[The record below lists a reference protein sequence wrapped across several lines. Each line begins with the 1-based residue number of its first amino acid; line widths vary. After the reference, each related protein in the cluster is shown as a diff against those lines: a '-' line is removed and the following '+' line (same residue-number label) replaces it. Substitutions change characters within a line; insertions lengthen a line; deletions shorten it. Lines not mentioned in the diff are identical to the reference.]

1 MRRPI
6 VFVMFAA
13 FAALVAATVVYHAL
27 KRREAQIQE
36 AMVRSVGI
44 VVAAHDLGIGT
55 KLDQGSLKTVR
66 WSRDAMPPGAFTD
79 PAPLIGQF
87 TKASFVENEP
97 IVAARLFKGDK
108 DAGVLP
114 LLIPVGMRAMS
125 VPVDEVSDIAGFV
138 LPHTRV
144 DVLVSI
150 ASGDKQLSKIVLQN
164 VEVLAIA
171 QEIENVNDKP
181 QPVRVVTMLVSP
193 DQAERLTLASHEGA
207 LRLAM
212 RNYQDNNV
220 VTTGG
225 VNVAE
230 LLGAQ
235 PVAAPVIG
243 ARHVVVMNRPRP
255 KPVTVEVLRNGH
267 SEESVSFVRT
277 GGGANATQKVPSG
290 GGSTAADP
298 PDKAVLNDSNSAQP
312 SVATAAAAPSARRR
326 SPGLASL
333 SMVGASGPV
342 VADGAAPG
350 SSSASGSGYSGPR
363 AKTIEVP

>member
-6 VFVMFAA
+6 VFVIFAA
-13 FAALVAATVVYHAL
+13 FAALVAAMVVFTAL
-27 KRREAQIQE
+27 KKREAQIRE
-36 AMVRSVGI
+36 AMVQSVGI

-66 WSRDAMPPGAFTD
+66 WSRDAMPPGAFID

-87 TKASFVENEP
+87 TKTNFVENEP
-97 IVAARLFKGDK
+97 IVAERLFNGDK
-108 DAGVLP
+108 NAGVLP

-181 QPVRVVTMLVSP
+181 VPVRVVTMLVSP

-212 RNYQDNNV
+212 RNYQDNKVV
-220 VTTGG
+220 VTSGIDT
-225 VNVAE
+225 AE
-230 LLGAQ
+230 LIGAQ
-235 PVAAPVIG
+235 PVAAPVTTG
-243 ARHVVVMNRPRP
+243 TRHVVVMSRPRP

-267 SEESVSFVRT
+267 SAESVSFVRT
-277 GGGANATQKVPSG
+277 GHGASETQKVPSG
-290 GGSTAADP
+290 GSTAADS
-298 PDKAVLNDSNSAQP
+298 PDKAAFNDSNSAQP
-312 SVATAAAAPSARRR
+312 AVATADVAPSTHRR
-326 SPGLASL
+326 SRGLASL
-333 SMVGASGPV
+333 GMVGASGPV
-342 VADGAAPG
+342 VADGAE
-350 SSSASGSGYSGPR
+350 SGSPGAAGAGYSGPR